1 MPVRSLSR
9 LSISVFLVF
18 VTFLTS
24 VSAQTLPVPE
34 TVPAAATEAEPQSS
48 ALSDS
53 PVESQPL
60 TKGFVDRFLQD
71 QKAIWTSPIHI
82 RAKDAKWLV
91 PLTAATFLAFK
102 KDQQISNGLAKYPSL
117 QKDSLRFSEI
127 GGPLPTIGAAG
138 ALLVLGK
145 FRADDRMTETGFR
158 GLQAVGY
165 ANIVMHVIK
174 PLTDRK
180 RPGEGGN
187 GGFWTGG
194 ESFPSGHAMQTW
206 ALATVIADEYHDK
219 PLIKFGMYGLA
230 SAVSFTRMSGQRHY
244 ASDVLIG
251 SALGYL
257 IGKFVMRHQHSN

>member
-1 MPVRSLSR
+1 MPVPSITRF
-9 LSISVFLVF
+9 SISVFLIF

-34 TVPAAATEAEPQSS
+34 AAPAAATEAEPQSS
-48 ALSDS
+48 TVQGS

-60 TKGFVDRFLQD
+60 TKGFVDRFMQD

-82 RAKDAKWLV
+82 RAKDARWLL
-91 PLTAATFLAFK
+91 PLGAATVFAFK
-102 KDQQISNGLAKYPSL
+102 KDQQISNSLATHPSL

-127 GGPLPTIGAAG
+127 GGPLPTFGAAG

-145 FRADDRMTETGFR
+145 FKADERMQETGFR

-180 RPGEGGN
+180 RPADGGN

-206 ALATVIADEYHDK
+206 ALATVIANEYHDK

-230 SAVSFTRMSGQRHY
+230 TAVSFTRMSGQRHY

-251 SALGYL
+251 SAIGYL
-257 IGKFVMRHQHSN
+257 IGKFVMRHHDSN

>member
-9 LSISVFLVF
+9 LSISVFLIF

-24 VSAQTLPVPE
+24 VSAQTLLLPE
-34 TVPAAATEAEPQSS
+34 AVPAAATEAEPQSS
-48 ALSDS
+48 PVQDS
-53 PVESQPL
+53 PVESQPSF
-60 TKGFVDRFLQD
+60 KGFVDRFMQD
-71 QKAIWTSPIHI
+71 QKSIWTSPAHI
-82 RAKDAKWLV
+82 RAKDAKWLL

-102 KDQQISNGLAKYPSL
+102 KDQQISNRLATYPSL
-117 QKDSLRFSEI
+117 QKNSLRFSEI
-127 GGPLPTIGAAG
+127 GGPLPTFGAAG
-138 ALLVLGK
+138 ALLALGK
-145 FRADDRMTETGFR
+145 FNGNDRMTETGFR

-165 ANIVMHVIK
+165 ANVVMHVIK

-180 RPGEGGN
+180 RPADGGN

-206 ALATVIADEYHDK
+206 ALATVIANEYHDK

-230 SAVSFTRMSGQRHY
+230 SAVSFSRMSGQRHY

-251 SALGYL
+251 SAIGYL
-257 IGKFVMRHQHSN
+257 IGKFVMRHHDSN